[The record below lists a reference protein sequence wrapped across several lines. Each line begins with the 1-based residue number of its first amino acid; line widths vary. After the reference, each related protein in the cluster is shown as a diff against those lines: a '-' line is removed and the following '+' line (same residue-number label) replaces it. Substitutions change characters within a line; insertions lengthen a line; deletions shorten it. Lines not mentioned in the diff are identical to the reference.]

1 MEKLKVSILSSTW
14 GYKGTK
20 LTKLNSASNFVADN
34 IIQQINEKISLVLI
48 SEMAIPNDASI
59 GLKNTTCYHIPN
71 EQRTTECFLEAEY
84 SFE

>member
-48 SEMAIPNDASI
+48 SEMAIPTDASI
-59 GLKNTTCYHIPN
+59 GLTCYHIPN
-71 EQRTTECFLEAEY
+71 EQHTAECFLEAEY
-84 SFE
+84 PFE